1 MRTNRFRLFT
11 LSVVLVYCLLGSVVF
26 AASPNPA
33 LQKAKQEAEA
43 KGYTFLTSHD
53 EIVNMAKKEGKMKGV
68 TGLEPET
75 IRALQEGFK
84 AEYPFLDVSITNIS
98 GSEGNER
105 LLMELSAGRDTG
117 TDSQKLPTDNFAS
130 FLPYMKKFDVLGMA
144 EQGVINIPPKF
155 VDPVNRNIIAITTA
169 AQVVAYNK
177 KLISA
182 EKVPDTW
189 EGFLKPEFKGKKL
202 LLDIRATE
210 IAALVP
216 AWGLEKTLDFARKL
230 AAQEPIWI
238 RGSMSALTNMA
249 VGEYALILGPNLA
262 TTMLVQAKDP
272 AGSLGYKFVEPVQ
285 LRIVESTGIFKNAK
299 NPHAALLFFEFVTGP
314 KGQKIIDQYEP
325 VSASIFSPYA
335 YVTSATKGKKVSLVD
350 WDYLTKMAGFQQ
362 KIVEAYGFPKVAK

>member
-1 MRTNRFRLFT
+1 MRIGFKLLALFVS
-11 LSVVLVYCLLGSVVF
+11 SVYVFLGSVVL
-26 AASPNPA
+26 AASPSPA

-43 KGYTFLTSHD
+43 KGYIFLTSHD

-68 TGLEPET
+68 TGFEPET

-84 AEYPFLDVSITNIS
+84 AEYPFLDVSISNIS

-117 TDSQKLPTDNFAS
+117 TDSQKLPTDNFGS
-130 FLPYMKKFDVLGMA
+130 FLPYMKRFDVLGMA
-144 EQGVINIPPKF
+144 EQGVLNIPPKF

-177 KLISA
+177 KLIST

-189 EGFLKPEFKGKKL
+189 EGFLKPEFKGKKF

-210 IAALVP
+210 MAALVP

-272 AGSLGYKFVEPVQ
+272 AGSIGYKFVEPVQ

-299 NPHAALLFFEFVTGP
+299 NPHAGLLFFEFVTGP

-335 YVTSATKGKKVSLVD
+335 YVTSATKGKKTSLVG

-362 KIVEAYGFPKVAK
+362 KIVEAYGFPKVTK